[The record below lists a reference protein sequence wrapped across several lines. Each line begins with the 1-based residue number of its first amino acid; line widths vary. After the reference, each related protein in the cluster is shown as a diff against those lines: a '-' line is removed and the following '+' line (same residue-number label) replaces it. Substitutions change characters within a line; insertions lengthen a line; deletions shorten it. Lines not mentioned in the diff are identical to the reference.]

1 MSSALG
7 TILGLRLGRNV
18 DRLFLVQEED
28 RRIAGH
34 GDSAALP
41 RKYTYRC
48 LDKIDA
54 VLANQRG
61 EGGRGA
67 PTARSMAISG
77 HVNGS
82 VCFVQLMQPV

>member
-18 DRLFLVQEED
+18 DRLFSF
-28 RRIAGH
+28 RKRIGGSGH
-34 GDSAALP
+34 GDSAVLP

-67 PTARSMAISG
+67 PTGRSMAISG